1 MPEVNRVWRLRKR
14 PTGAITDDVL
24 QLEEEALPEPGE
36 GEFLFRLNYLSLDPT
51 NRIWMSDVD
60 QYMPPVDLGAPM
72 RGKGFRTYLR
82 TVLPDSHHTIED
94 LIAEGDKVVTRFRVT
109 GTHRGEFLGVPA
121 TGKPINVTG
130 MWIHR
135 LENGHIVE
143 GRQWGQW
150 DALGFLQQVGA
161 VPG

>member
-1 MPEVNRVWRLRKR
+1 MSTQQNKAIVRRLWEEVWNQNNLAVCDE
-14 PTGAITDDVL
+14 IFD
-24 QLEEEALPEPGE
+24 EAYAAHE
-36 GEFLFRLNYLSLDPT
+36 
-51 NRIWMSDVD
+51 
-60 QYMPPVDLGAPM
+60 
-72 RGKGFRTYLR
+72 KGFRAYLH

-94 LIAEGDKVVTRFRVT
+94 LIAEGEKVVTRFRVT

-135 LENGHIVE
+135 LAQGRIVE
-143 GRQWGQW
+143 GRQWGEW

-161 VPG
+161 VPKPA